1 MSPNHSQLVL
11 MQSLKVINKQ
21 YHSKTIA
28 KQITMTQ
35 SINIAKPSTTEHS
48 TFDTK

>member
-1 MSPNHSQLVL
+1 MSLNHSQLVL
-11 MQSLKVINKQ
+11 TQSLKVINKQ

-28 KQITMTQ
+28 KQMMTTQ
-35 SINIAKPSTTEHS
+35 SINTAEPSTTEHS